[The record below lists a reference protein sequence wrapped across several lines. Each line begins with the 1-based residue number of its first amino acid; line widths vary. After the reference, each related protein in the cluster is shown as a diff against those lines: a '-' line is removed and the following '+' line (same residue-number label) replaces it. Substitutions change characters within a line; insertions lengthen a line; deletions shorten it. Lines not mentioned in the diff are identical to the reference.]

1 MPTISEKILSKAS
14 NSTAAADDFVIANID
29 CAMSHDGT
37 SVLAV
42 KAFNEMEVPGVWD
55 PERIVIPFDHI
66 VPASTETAANLQHS
80 IRQWAHDQNISNLY
94 DVGEGI
100 CHQVLP
106 EKGFALPGRL
116 IVGADSHS
124 CTYGAFGA
132 FATGVG
138 ATDMA
143 EIFASGKLWF
153 RVPHTIRATVE
164 GDIKNP
170 VSAKDLTLHVIKN
183 IGTDGATYKAL
194 EFYGSAIETLN
205 ISGRM
210 TLCNM
215 AIEMGAK
222 TGIVPPDMKTDMFLK
237 DRAVEAYTPVYAD
250 EDANYIEELYF
261 DVDDLP
267 PQVAKP
273 HSVDNVCDVD
283 EVLGI
288 KIDQVFIGSCTNGR
302 VEDLEAAARILK
314 GYKVA
319 VRTIVIPASRT
330 VFIEAIKKG
339 YISALVEAGAMIAP
353 PGCGPCL
360 GAHLGVLAEG
370 EVCVSTSNRNFK
382 GRMGKGGLI
391 YLASPQTAAAS
402 ALKGEIADPR
412 ENQTKS

>member
-1 MPTISEKILSKAS
+1 LPTISEKILSKAS

-29 CAMSHDGT
+29 CAMAHDGT

-170 VSAKDLTLHVIKN
+170 VSAKDLTLHVIKH

-237 DRAVEAYTPVYAD
+237 NRAVEAYTPVYAD

-283 EVLGI
+283 EVSGI

-330 VFIEAIKKG
+330 VFTEAIKKG

>member
-1 MPTISEKILSKAS
+1 LPTISEKILSKAS
-14 NSTAAADDFVIANID
+14 NSTASADDFVIANID
-29 CAMSHDGT
+29 CAMAHDGT

-116 IVGADSHS
+116 IVGADAHS

-164 GDIKNP
+164 GDMKNP
-170 VSAKDLTLHVIKN
+170 VSAKDLTLHVIKH

-194 EFYGSAIETLN
+194 EFYGSAIETLD

-222 TGIVPPDMKTDMFLK
+222 TGIVPPDIKTDRFIK

-283 EVLGI
+283 EVSGI

-314 GYKVA
+314 GWKVA

-330 VFIEAIKKG
+330 VFIEALEKG

-412 ENQTKS
+412 KNQTKS